1 MNNRDDDSIEK
12 PEGHKALLSVVK
24 ADVFKGVRHAYKD
37 ARSVDEIQA
46 MVASLG
52 VV

>member
-24 ADVFKGVRHAYKD
+24 AVVFKGVRYTYKD
-37 ARSVDEIQA
+37 ARSVDEIQS
-46 MVASLG
+46 MFG
-52 VV
+52 